1 MLTKEEIWKAQVKEI
16 SEKNKISKA
25 GTVKESYQK
34 IGRQAW
40 NLEQEFHKN
49 LKNELRKE
57 SIFKQKSE
65 KKNLHKERLY
75 LQIERIL

>member
-49 LKNELRKE
+49 
-57 SIFKQKSE
+57 
-65 KKNLHKERLY
+65 
-75 LQIERIL
+75 